1 MKNKEKYL
9 EKLEKISAP
18 VIVTT
23 EQHIVLLVVL
33 ALGVVSFVPVPLLI
47 PAFLHIFTVEGLL
60 FLLAGWFMVIIDRR
74 QTYWGIFCCANMWI
88 VACLGIV
95 YIHTATGYMF
105 EGADFWDSRR
115 MFFVWVAFM
124 AYFVNMDSVHT
135 FPAASGF
142 SGKDLRDKG
151 TQYHQ
156 N

>member
-47 PAFLHIFTVEGLL
+47 PTFLHIFTVEGLL

-74 QTYWGIFCCANMWI
+74 QTYWGIFCCVNMWI

-95 YIHTATGYMF
+95 YIHAATGYMF
-105 EGADFWDSRR
+105 EGAGFWDPRR
-115 MFFVWVAFM
+115 MFFVWVASM
-124 AYFVNMDSVHT
+124 TYLGNMDSTRT
-135 FPAASGF
+135 FPVASGF
-142 SGKDLRDKG
+142 SGKDLQNKG
-151 TQYHQ
+151 NQDR
-156 N
+156 NN